1 MMIPTAEQQAVL
13 DAVAKQRRGALK
25 IHAGPGTGKTAVLRM
40 IGDRLHKQGRN
51 RILYLAYNRALANEA
66 KAKFEGLADVMTI
79 HALANRALRV
89 KRSGRRIVSKLDDRD
104 AARILGVQAQGGSRR
119 IAAATQ
125 TLKAFL
131 QSADTAPSEAHVP
144 KTYREGEDAAS
155 IVADARDLFA
165 ALRAD
170 SGERRLPITHDIYL
184 KTWHLTGAPGLDRYD
199 TVLLDEAQDAN
210 PMVVQALAHAPHAV
224 YVGDEHQ
231 QIYAFIGAVDALA
244 RIEGPTLVLSQSFRF
259 GPAIAEAAN
268 RLLALKSKPGT
279 FRLRGTPSI
288 DSRIERVDV
297 KQEHTRLYWTNAAM
311 IEDLVFLADVGRA
324 PMLAAGGEELAR
336 VLASAWALHEGQHR
350 RVRHPFVR
358 LFANWDDF
366 AEAGARRGG
375 EAAHA
380 VQIIDLF
387 EQRVPEVIERL
398 QSDPAHV
405 EVKAWLTT
413 AHKAKG
419 REWPQVLI
427 SDDFDDLIDNDDGKA
442 PSDHD
447 INLAYVAITR
457 AMHRLELQSD
467 ALADIVDS

>member
-1 MMIPTAEQQAVL
+1 MIPTAEQQAIL
-13 DAVAKQRRGALK
+13 DTVAQQTRGALK

-40 IGDRLHKQGRN
+40 IGARLAEQQRN

-66 KAKFEGLADVMTI
+66 KDKFEGLADVMTI
-79 HALANRALRV
+79 HALTNRALHV

-104 AARILGVQAQGGSRR
+104 AARILGVKAEGGSRR
-119 IAAATQ
+119 ISAATQ

-131 QSADTAPSEAHVP
+131 QSADTELSEAHVP
-144 KTYREGEDAAS
+144 KTYRSDEDVEA
-155 IVADARDLFA
+155 IVRDARDLFT

-184 KTWHLTGAPGLDRYD
+184 KTWHLSGAPGLDRYD

-210 PMVVQALAHAPHAV
+210 PMVVQALSHAPHAV

-244 RIEGPTLVLSQSFRF
+244 RIEGPTLALTQSFRF

-268 RLLALKSKPGT
+268 RLLAHKSHPGE

-288 DSRIERVDV
+288 DSRIARVDV
-297 KQEHTRLYWTNAAM
+297 KREHTRLYWTNAAM
-311 IEDLVFLADVGRA
+311 IEDLVFLADMGRA
-324 PMLAAGGEELAR
+324 PMLAAGGEELAKM
-336 VLASAWALHEGQHR
+336 LTSAWALHEAQHR
-350 RVRHPFVR
+350 RVKHPFVR
-358 LFANWDDF
+358 LFSHWDDF
-366 AEAGARRGG
+366 ADAAARRGG
-375 EAAHA
+375 EAQHA
-380 VQIIDLF
+380 VQLIDVF
-387 EQRVPEVIERL
+387 EHRVPDVIERL
-398 QSDPAHV
+398 KSDPEHV

-413 AHKAKG
+413 AHKSKG

-427 SDDFDDLIDNDDGKA
+427 SNDFDDLIDSDEGKG
-442 PSDHD
+442 PGDQD

-467 ALADIVDS
+467 ALAEIVTP